1 MWYGS
6 TKAWDAGNGEMLHVI
21 NHATS
26 QDGNS
31 WSRKGLAVPYML
43 GKAQAF
49 SRPTVVSHESGEYEM
64 WFSYRGGSG
73 QKYRIGYASS
83 QDGRNWVLDLDAAG
97 IDVSPDGWD
106 SEMIEYP
113 FVLDHKGERYMLY
126 NGNGFGKTGFGL
138 AVLTDGR

>member
-1 MWYGS
+1 
-6 TKAWDAGNGEMLHVI
+6 
-21 NHATS
+21 
-26 QDGNS
+26 
-31 WSRKGLAVPYML
+31 
-43 GKAQAF
+43 
-49 SRPTVVSHESGEYEM
+49 
-64 WFSYRGGSG
+64 
-73 QKYRIGYASS
+73 
-83 QDGRNWVLDLDAAG
+83 VLDLDAAG